1 MLTFNSVLDREFK
14 KLVEEEIARLTETV
28 LAPSGATDFAQYRQ
42 LVGRVAGL
50 RRSIELIEEAFDE
63 VQKQS

>member
-1 MLTFNSVLDREFK
+1 MLTFSSALEREFK
-14 KLVEEEIARLTETV
+14 KLVEEEMARVTEIV
-28 LAPSGATDFAQYRQ
+28 LAPSNPIDFATYRQ

-50 RRSIELIEEAFDE
+50 ARAIELIELAAEE